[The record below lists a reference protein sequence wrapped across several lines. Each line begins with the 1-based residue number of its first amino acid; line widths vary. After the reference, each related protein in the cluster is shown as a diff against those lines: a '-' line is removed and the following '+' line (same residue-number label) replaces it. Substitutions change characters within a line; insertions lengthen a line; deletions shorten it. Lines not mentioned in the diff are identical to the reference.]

1 MEEKRFGETG
11 EVITESRHETESL
24 IDPIYEKF
32 VRSVTRAIGSTEFY
46 KFFINAVS
54 EADNEFQF
62 SNRKLVK
69 TVDESWVDTIE
80 DALEA
85 FQKIVEAPRNV
96 IKEEELIVNVAN
108 ARKAGSETVRHLAQ
122 HSSLVED
129 FNYDTGDVRP
139 SKLMQRY
146 REDAE
151 GTYENRLVFTTM
163 EAAHRFVKI
172 RYDALLEE
180 MGDEFGAKLKIRSDM
195 RSASEQVHMDM
206 FLHIKE
212 IDNALETD
220 RKHGSI
226 FNRIARTHRVL
237 TMLMGTG
244 FAQEM
249 AKLPRVKGTINKTNI
264 LKRSKNYHKIMLLWE
279 FLKSYDKVGYAIDIV
294 EQAPDISEKFEQDI
308 YRNILFNYLVLKG
321 YLQDEEDR
329 KIPVPEIEKK
339 ETLHPKFIK
348 EIIEELTQDYNLTD
362 VEIRKVLI
370 EELTREQLMQEEAAE
385 RRRLVEEWEKRV
397 SEDERLAEEVRR
409 RAEENQRLKDEKYRA
424 AYIGEIEYFKEH
436 LRDGLLARKRDN
448 EVMGYDRPKE
458 DFAGAALKL
467 ELAEKKK
474 LEALERE
481 LRQKEAVLYKAYAEE
496 ISYFQSHLPVFAE
509 QRIQEEEELRHAE
522 ELRQMARRER
532 MQELKAK
539 QEAAKKSGILKW
551 RRK

>member
-1 MEEKRFGETG
+1 MEEPRFGETG
-11 EVITESRHETESL
+11 EVIVESRREEGSL

-32 VRSVTRAIGSTEFY
+32 VRGVTRAIGSTAFY
-46 KFFINAVS
+46 EYFMDAVAN
-54 EADNEFQF
+54 ADNEIQF

-69 TVDESWVDTIE
+69 TVDESWVDAIE
-80 DALEA
+80 GALEA

-96 IKEEELIVNVAN
+96 IKEEELVVNVAN

-180 MGDEFGAKLKIRSDM
+180 MGDEFGAKLKLRSDIQ
-195 RSASEQVHMDM
+195 SASERVHMDM

-220 RKHGSI
+220 RKHGSVLD
-226 FNRIARTHRVL
+226 RIARTHRVL

-249 AKLPRVKGTINKTNI
+249 AKLPRVRGTVNKTNI

-279 FLKSYDKVGYAIDIV
+279 YLKSYDKVGYSIDIV
-294 EQAPDISEKFEQDI
+294 EQAPDITPKFEEDI

-329 KIPVPEIEKK
+329 TVPVPVMEKQ
-339 ETLHPKFIK
+339 ERLHPKFIK
-348 EIIEELTQDYNLTD
+348 EIIEEITQDYDLTD
-362 VEIRKVLI
+362 VEVRKVLI

-385 RRRLVEEWEKRV
+385 RLRLVEERERRM
-397 SEDERLAEEVRR
+397 SEEERFAEEERR
-409 RAEENQRLKDEKYRA
+409 RAEENQRLKDEKYRE
-424 AYIGEIEYFKEH
+424 AYIGELEYFKER
-436 LRDGLLARKRDN
+436 LPQALLSRRRDCEL
-448 EVMGYDRPKE
+448 MGYDRPKQ
-458 DFAGAALKL
+458 DFADAAMKL
-467 ELAEKKK
+467 EQEERKK
-474 LEALERE
+474 LAAAEEAL
-481 LRQKEAVLYKAYAEE
+481 RQQEAVLYKAYAEE
-496 ISYFQSHLPVFAE
+496 ISYFQSHLTVFME
-509 QRIQEEEELRHAE
+509 QRVQEEEEERHAE
-522 ELRQMARRER
+522 ELRQLARRER
-532 MQELKAK
+532 QQELQAK
-539 QEAAKKSGILKW
+539 REAAQSGGILKW

>member
-1 MEEKRFGETG
+1 MEKKLFGEIG
-11 EVITESRHETESL
+11 EVISESSREESL

-32 VRSVTRAIGSTEFY
+32 VRGVTRAIGSTDFY
-46 KFFINAVS
+46 KFFMNALS
-54 EADNEFQF
+54 YAENEIQF

-69 TVDESWVDTIE
+69 TVDEAWVNTIE

-108 ARKAGSETVRHLAQ
+108 ARKAGAETVRHLAQ

-129 FNYDTGDVRP
+129 FNYDSGDVRP

-163 EAAHRFVKI
+163 EAAHRFVQI

-180 MGDEFGAKLKIRSDM
+180 MGDEFGAKLKVSSDM
-195 RSASEQVHMDM
+195 RSAGEQVHMDM

-226 FNRIARTHRVL
+226 FDRIARTHRVL

-279 FLKSYDKVGYAIDIV
+279 FLKSYDQVGYSIDIV
-294 EQAPDISEKFEQDI
+294 EQAPNVSPQLEEDI

-329 KIPVPEIEKK
+329 KVPVPSMEKR
-339 ETLHPKFIK
+339 EQLHPRFIK
-348 EIIEELTQDYNLTD
+348 EIIEELTEDYNLTD

-370 EELTREQLMQEEAAE
+370 EELTKEQLMQEEAAE

-397 SEDERLAEEVRR
+397 SEDERLAEEERR
-409 RAEENQRLKDEKYRA
+409 KAEENQRLKDEKYRE
-424 AYIGEIEYFKEH
+424 AYAEEIEYFKEH
-436 LRDGLLARKRDN
+436 LRQALLRRKQDN
-448 EVMGYDRPKE
+448 EIMGYDRPKE
-458 DFAGAALKL
+458 DFANAALKL

-474 LEALERE
+474 LEALEKE

-496 ISYFQSHLPVFAE
+496 LSYIQSHLSVFME
-509 QRIQEEEELRHAE
+509 QRVQEEEELRHAE
-522 ELRQMARRER
+522 ELRQLARRER
-532 MQELKAK
+532 LQELQAR